1 MIFCWMF
8 SLGVQNYWNARRA
21 ELQDL
26 YREFGEIEIRRDM
39 NQMYRITLPG
49 NRFFWMFKEISNFL
63 QDIFFGCG
71 FATADDLRELVRR
84 HSLRRDSFWVARR
97 VVSHV
102 CRQSHPRI
110 IPRIR
115 DAPVAFQRLNS
126 DRLVGTTLPPYGKW
140 IHTHYYTLHYPPLLV
155 TGYLMESQTGYIQ
168 IQIHL

>member
-1 MIFCWMF
+1 MPYILEVPITSLLMLKLEPQCLELVCMY
-8 SLGVQNYWNARRA
+8 LGVQNYWNARRA

-84 HSLRRDSFWVARR
+84 HSLRRDSIETRFGW
-97 VVSHV
+97 HV
-102 CRQSHPRI
+102 G
-110 IPRIR
+110 
-115 DAPVAFQRLNS
+115 L
-126 DRLVGTTLPPYGKW
+126 
-140 IHTHYYTLHYPPLLV
+140 
-155 TGYLMESQTGYIQ
+155 
-168 IQIHL
+168 